1 MKRDDAKNQ
10 DGSELDPGSWQLVVV
25 SYPPLPNPHL
35 FFWTMISY
43 KTHISSVYFEESA
56 AWFKNPNA
64 HAV

>member
-25 SYPPLPNPHL
+25 SYSPPPPQPP
-35 FFWTMISY
+35 FIFWTMISY

-56 AWFKNPNA
+56 A
-64 HAV
+64 

>member
-25 SYPPLPNPHL
+25 SYPPLPNPYL

-56 AWFKNPNA
+56 A
-64 HAV
+64 